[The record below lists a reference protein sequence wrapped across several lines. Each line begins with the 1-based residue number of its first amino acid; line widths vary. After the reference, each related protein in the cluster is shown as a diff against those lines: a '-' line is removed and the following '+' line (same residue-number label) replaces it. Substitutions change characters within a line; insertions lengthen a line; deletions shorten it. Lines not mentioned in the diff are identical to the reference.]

1 MHVDNF
7 IIQFKRK
14 KQNKLEKKRKKKKKT
29 HNIYL
34 KTKYKEKQLNFV

>member
-1 MHVDNF
+1 MIKIKKEKNR
-7 IIQFKRK
+7 INQKKKEKNRK
-14 KQNKLEKKRKKKKKT
+14 KQKKT